1 MDTGDP
7 IAALSAQLHMPPQQ
21 VREIYTAQLDRLAGE
36 ARIEDFLTILAI
48 RNARAILRAVAPGTD
63 TDDENDAYSDEE

>member
-7 IAALSAQLHMPPQQ
+7 VKSLSEKLHVPPQRARQ
-21 VREIYTAQLDRLAGE
+21 VYTAQLDRLACD

-48 RNARAILRAVAPGTD
+48 RNARAVLRAVAPQSKS
-63 TDDENDAYSDEE
+63 DDYDDDSCDEA